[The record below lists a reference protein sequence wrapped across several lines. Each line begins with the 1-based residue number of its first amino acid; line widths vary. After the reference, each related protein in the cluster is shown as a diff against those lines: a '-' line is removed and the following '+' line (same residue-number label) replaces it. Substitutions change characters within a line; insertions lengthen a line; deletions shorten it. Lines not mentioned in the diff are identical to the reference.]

1 MAASISSEHSR
12 RVRTA
17 VARLSP
23 YSLVVVLALEFV
35 IFTGLAPETF
45 PTPDTMGVI
54 LSSQAPLLIAT
65 LALTLTLIVN
75 EFDLTVGAIL
85 VFTDVLVAALAV
97 KYHFPLVLACVTAVA
112 AGTAVGVVNAFLV
125 VRLGIN
131 SFVATLGMSTL
142 LTGLTLAAGGST
154 IIADIP
160 QPLVS
165 FTAGEVL
172 GLPLA
177 VYYAFGVAVILWYV
191 YEYTPVGRYLYFTG
205 ANIDVTRLLGV
216 PTARIKAGAFV
227 ASALIISF
235 AGLMEAG
242 TVGSADPTAG
252 PTFLLPAFAAA
263 FLGATAIKVGR
274 FNIWGTMIASFLLY
288 TGVTGL
294 ALLGLTGW
302 VQDAFNGVALL
313 IAIIAA
319 RLTSR

>member
-131 SFVATLGMSTL
+131 SFVA
-142 LTGLTLAAGGST
+142 
-154 IIADIP
+154 
-160 QPLVS
+160 
-165 FTAGEVL
+165 
-172 GLPLA
+172 
-177 VYYAFGVAVILWYV
+177 
-191 YEYTPVGRYLYFTG
+191 
-205 ANIDVTRLLGV
+205 
-216 PTARIKAGAFV
+216 
-227 ASALIISF
+227 
-235 AGLMEAG
+235 
-242 TVGSADPTAG
+242 
-252 PTFLLPAFAAA
+252 
-263 FLGATAIKVGR
+263 
-274 FNIWGTMIASFLLY
+274 
-288 TGVTGL
+288 
-294 ALLGLTGW
+294 
-302 VQDAFNGVALL
+302 
-313 IAIIAA
+313 
-319 RLTSR
+319 